1 MVNQTTTVSA
11 LVPICLFEYYF
22 PIRLS
27 EIHQNDSGLS
37 MTAGSNKTAKIS
49 GLTND

>member
-1 MVNQTTTVSA
+1 MFNQTTTVSA

-22 PIRLS
+22 RIRLS

>member
-11 LVPICLFEYYF
+11 LVPICFFEYYF
-22 PIRLS
+22 RIRLS
-27 EIHQNDSGLS
+27 EIHQNDSELS
-37 MTAGSNKTAKIS
+37 MTAGSAKTAKIS

>member
-37 MTAGSNKTAKIS
+37 MTVGSAKTAKIS

>member
-1 MVNQTTTVSA
+1 MFNQTVAISA

-27 EIHQNDSGLS
+27 EIHQNGGELS
-37 MTAGSNKTAKIS
+37 ITAGSAKTAKIS